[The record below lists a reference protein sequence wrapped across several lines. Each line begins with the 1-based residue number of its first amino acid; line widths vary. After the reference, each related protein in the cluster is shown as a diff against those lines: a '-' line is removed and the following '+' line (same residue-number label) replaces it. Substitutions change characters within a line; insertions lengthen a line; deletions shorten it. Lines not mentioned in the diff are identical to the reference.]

1 MSELLSKVAELLN
14 APESLVQR
22 SAEARAEASGR
33 TVDEVLQSWAGG
45 EAVAS
50 SEKPAEEAPPK
61 EEPEAPP
68 VEETE
73 ALVEQKDEVE
83 NPKEDDT
90 EIVKE
95 QTENIPAISSKE
107 NIKKVIHK
115 VSFANKTLDI
125 KVNAEA
131 SLPRWLNFSFVL
143 IPLFI
148 VIGIINTSS
157 TQECGENGIL
167 DVDRKTQLTVN
178 CDGTAFEGKG
188 VGSASSIN
196 YIALGQ
202 QVYSGAA
209 ACAGCHGVNG
219 GGGVGPAFTGGEL
232 YTTFPTCSDHALWI
246 ELGSAGWQAEVGP
259 AYGAENKV
267 SIGGMPGFTGKLTED
282 EIYAVVV
289 FERVVF
295 GGGNTDEVLEDCGL
309 LETDEEVTTEAVEP
323 TG

>member
-45 EAVAS
+45 ESVS
-50 SEKPAEEAPPK
+50 SAEKPAEESPPA
-61 EEPEAPP
+61 EEPTQP
-68 VEETE
+68 VEEK
-73 ALVEQKDEVE
+73 VELEQ
-83 NPKEDDT
+83 PKEDT
-90 EIVKE
+90 AEIVKE
-95 QTENIPAISSKE
+95 DTQNVPEISSKE
-107 NIKKVIHK
+107 NVKKVIHK
-115 VSFANKTLDI
+115 VSFANKTLNI
-125 KVNAEA
+125 KVNTET

-148 VIGIINTSS
+148 VIGIVNTSS

-178 CDGTAFEGKG
+178 CDGSAFEGKG

-309 LETDEEVTTEAVEP
+309 LETDEEVTTEAAEP